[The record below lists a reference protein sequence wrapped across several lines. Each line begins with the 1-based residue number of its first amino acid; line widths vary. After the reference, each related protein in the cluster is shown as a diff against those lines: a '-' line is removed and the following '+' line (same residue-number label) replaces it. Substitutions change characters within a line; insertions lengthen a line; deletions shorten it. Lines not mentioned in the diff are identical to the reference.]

1 MNSMQFLIWESIFK
15 VNFFPLYLKTSIF
28 FFFFFLIL
36 IAYLNIE
43 MFKGT
48 RFFNE
53 EKKKV
58 AKDKT
63 EVLNILSDMHSIDFY
78 SPLELNVNS

>member
-1 MNSMQFLIWESIFK
+1 M
-15 VNFFPLYLKTSIF
+15 
-28 FFFFFLIL
+28 
-36 IAYLNIE
+36 IAHLNIE

-78 SPLELNVNS
+78 SPLKLKVNS

>member
-1 MNSMQFLIWESIFK
+1 
-15 VNFFPLYLKTSIF
+15 
-28 FFFFFLIL
+28 
-36 IAYLNIE
+36 

-53 EKKKV
+53 ERKKKV
-58 AKDKT
+58 VKDKT

-78 SPLELNVNS
+78 SPLKLNVNS